1 MEGEEGGVDPLGVL
15 TGTGLRAYLALLK
28 AGRPVGVRELQRML
42 GLSSPSTA
50 RHHLERLVQLGLAVR
65 EPEGYRALPPRRG
78 LLRLYVVVRGR
89 LLPRIAGLAA
99 FTATAAIAYA
109 LLPGSDPAA
118 TTVMAVA
125 AALTALEAARMYRAV
140 RELEEGG

>member
-1 MEGEEGGVDPLGVL
+1 MEEERSVDPLEAL

-65 EPEGYRALPPRRG
+65 GPEGYRALPPRRG
-78 LLRLYVVVRGR
+78 LLRLYVVVWGR

-99 FTATAAIAYA
+99 FTATATIAYA

-140 RELEEGG
+140 KELEEKD